1 MSKARKIEHLNT
13 PKETES
19 EPKPPQ
25 QWKANLNFQRVQR
38 FQRYL
43 MSWRPEPE
51 APRAAQRQMQS
62 NLLGL
67 PV

>member
-1 MSKARKIEHLNT
+1 MSKARKIEHLKT

-25 QWKANLNFQRVQR
+25 QQKANLNFQRVQR

-43 MSWRPEPE
+43 VSWQPEPE
-51 APRAAQRQMQS
+51 APGAARRQLQS